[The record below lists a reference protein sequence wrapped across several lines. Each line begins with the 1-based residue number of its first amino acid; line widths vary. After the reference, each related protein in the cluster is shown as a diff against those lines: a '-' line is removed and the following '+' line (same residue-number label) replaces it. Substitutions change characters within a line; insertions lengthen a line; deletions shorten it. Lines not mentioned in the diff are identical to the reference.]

1 MIYLQVL
8 RFIFLQVA
16 QMLIIIIYFLIQETI
31 TDDVDIE
38 EPIAT
43 ETSYNLGENQPY
55 QYLQPVLQ
63 PDSINQHIRK
73 QPRPFRRQSLDI
85 QEFQAQALEPVT
97 SVLGPD
103 AAVRMKIMKVIDFS
117 TINIKVLSQI
127 FNITYSI
134 FLTDS

>member
-1 MIYLQVL
+1 
-8 RFIFLQVA
+8 
-16 QMLIIIIYFLIQETI
+16 MLIDNYDLFLIKETI

-63 PDSINQHIRK
+63 PDSINQNIRK

-103 AAVRMKIMKVIDFS
+103 AAVRMKIMKVIDFY
-117 TINIKVLSQI
+117 TINIIRFYRRFSLELIQFFS
-127 FNITYSI
+127 
-134 FLTDS
+134 TDS

>member
-1 MIYLQVL
+1 MGEMNLSVQCYFSSGSANINDYDL
-8 RFIFLQVA
+8 FL
-16 QMLIIIIYFLIQETI
+16 FKEST

-85 QEFQAQALEPVT
+85 QEIQAQALEPVT

-103 AAVRMKIMKVIDFS
+103 AAVRMKLMKVIDICKYLLISFES
-117 TINIKVLSQI
+117 FTE
-127 FNITYSI
+127 YCP
-134 FLTDS
+134 